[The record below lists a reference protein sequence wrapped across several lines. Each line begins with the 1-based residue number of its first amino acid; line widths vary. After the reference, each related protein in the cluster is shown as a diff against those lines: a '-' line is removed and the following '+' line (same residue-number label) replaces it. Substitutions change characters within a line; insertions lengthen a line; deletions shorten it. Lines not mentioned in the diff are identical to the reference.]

1 MKRILILLTLLTL
14 FTSCRKDQMLTEVD
28 NKPILTAK
36 LSKLM
41 VSQPADGKWDV
52 LGYGYDITGQYANSE
67 SATYPVIDVERFKL
81 ERPEYIVSSGAETGT
96 HYFAAGYN
104 AEDFSYKMTEDSE
117 IGIGMPK
124 VFSGTISKNSSRE
137 DKWSSKYIYGT
148 YSTLAI
154 KKSLK
159 MIVDV
164 ALLKSYLHPGFLTYV
179 ETLTPEK
186 LVEYYGTHVL
196 TNIKLGGKLELIYS
210 AQSRSS
216 NRIEAA
222 GSGTKASYKEIFNIK
237 ANDSTNETEAS
248 SNFDEQAFVRTIG
261 GNSGASIVANIT
273 FNSEGK
279 PSSTYN
285 TAAWAA
291 GVTDDNAELVSVSPG
306 GMLPLYELIEN
317 PAKKA
322 ALKSY
327 IDQYLINKQVKL
339 SDQMCTVKSN
349 NFFNA
354 FLRLD
359 GSSFTSNIA
368 GSGKVNCQY
377 GSGPFE
383 NIIFNKLSDGTYTL
397 ESANFPGL
405 YMRMD
410 GSNINSALAN
420 GGGSINLQS
429 AVGEYE
435 KFHVTKASDGSY
447 SIASVRFPNV
457 HLRMDARG
465 VTSTTNNGG
474 GVVNCQFGFIG
485 IYENFTISPALK

>member
-1 MKRILILLTLLTL
+1 MKRTLILFAVLITLS
-14 FTSCRKDQMLTEVD
+14 SCRKEKLMPELDTQLAST
-28 NKPILTAK
+28 

-41 VSQPADGKWDV
+41 VSQPGDGKWDV
-52 LGYGYDITGQYANSE
+52 LGYGYDVTGQYASSE
-67 SATYPVIDVERFKL
+67 STTFPVIDVEKFKL
-81 ERPEYIVSSGAETGT
+81 EQPEFVISSGAETGT
-96 HYFAAGYN
+96 HYFEAGSN
-104 AEDFSYKMTEDSE
+104 AEDFSFKMTEDSK
-117 IGIGMPK
+117 IGVGLPK
-124 VFSGTISKNSSRE
+124 IFSGTIDSNSSRE

-148 YSTLAI
+148 YSDLTI
-154 KKSLK
+154 KKGLK
-159 MIVDV
+159 MVIDIV
-164 ALLKSYLHPGFLTYV
+164 LMKKYLHPGFLNYV

-186 LVEYYGTHVL
+186 LVEIYGTHVL

-216 NRIEAA
+216 DRIEAA
-222 GSGTKASYKEIFNIK
+222 GSGTTASFKEIFNITTHET
-237 ANDSTNETEAS
+237 TNETAAS
-248 SNFDEQAFVRTIG
+248 SNFDEKAFVRTIG
-261 GNSGASIVANIT
+261 GNAGAGIIANIT
-273 FNSEGK
+273 FNSDGK

-285 TAAWAA
+285 IAAWSA
-291 GVTDDNAELVSVSPG
+291 GLTDDNAELISISPG
-306 GMLPLYELIEN
+306 GMLPLYEFIEN

-327 IDQYLINKQVKL
+327 IEQYLIEKQVKL

-349 NFFNA
+349 NFFNV

-359 GSSFTSNIA
+359 GSSFISNIA

-405 YMRMD
+405 FMRMD
-410 GSNINSALAN
+410 GSNINSGLAN

-435 KFHVTKASDGSY
+435 KFYVTKASDGSY

-465 VTSTTNNGG
+465 VTSSTNNGG
-474 GVVNCQFGFIG
+474 GIVNCQFGFIG
-485 IYENFTISPALK
+485 PYENFTISPALK